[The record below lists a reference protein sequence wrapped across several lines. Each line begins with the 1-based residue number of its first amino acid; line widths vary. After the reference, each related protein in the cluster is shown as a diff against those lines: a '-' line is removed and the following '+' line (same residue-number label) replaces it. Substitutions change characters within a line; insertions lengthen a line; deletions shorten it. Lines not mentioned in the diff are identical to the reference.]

1 VGEGVPTWN
10 ASPPRS
16 PSAPQG
22 PAWGWRRARSLAGE
36 LRVAGRLVLVG
47 VIVSVNVGTPREIS
61 WRGQTVR
68 TAIWKDPVPGRVGV
82 RGTSVDGDEQGNPE
96 AHGGY
101 DKALYAYAAEDYRWW
116 GGELGRDLG
125 PGTFGENLTVRGI
138 DVSGAVVGE
147 RWRAGG
153 TLLEV
158 SSPRTPCY
166 KLGYRMGDQ
175 GFVRRFAGAGRP
187 GAYLRILAEG
197 EVAAGDPVEV
207 VHRPAHGLT
216 VAEVSRIY
224 HHDHAAADRLLGVPE
239 LAGTWKDWA
248 EKFATSAGRS

>member
-1 VGEGVPTWN
+1 
-10 ASPPRS
+10 
-16 PSAPQG
+16 
-22 PAWGWRRARSLAGE
+22 
-36 LRVAGRLVLVG
+36 LVLVG

-101 DKALYAYAAEDYRWW
+101 DKAVYAYAAEDYEWW
-116 GGELGRDLG
+116 EAQLGRELG
-125 PGTFGENLTVRGI
+125 PGTFGENLTVRGV
-138 DVSGAVVGE
+138 DVSGALVGE
-147 RWRAGG
+147 RWRAGEV
-153 TLLEV
+153 LLEV

-175 GFVRRFAGAGRP
+175 RFVRRFAAAGRP

-197 EVAAGDPVEV
+197 ELAAGDPVEV
-207 VHRPAHGLT
+207 VHRPGHGLT

-239 LAGTWKDWA
+239 LAGGWREWA
-248 EKFATSAGRS
+248 ARFATQGSAAGA